1 MENTTFASIATESE
15 IREMIAESGKT
26 KVKEMVQYVEM
37 RIKRLNKDFDLKMLQ
52 KNAKELA
59 KEMKAYM

>member
-1 MENTTFASIATESE
+1 MENTTFDSIATESE

-37 RIKRLNKDFDLKMLQ
+37 RMKRLNKDFDMKTLQ
-52 KNAKELA
+52 KNAKELS
-59 KEMKAYM
+59 KEMKAYI

>member
-1 MENTTFASIATESE
+1 MESITFTSTATESE

-37 RIKRLNKDFDLKMLQ
+37 RMKRLNKDFDLKMLQ
-52 KNAKELA
+52 KNAKELS
-59 KEMKAYM
+59 KEMKAYI